1 MKKKCANGGIV
12 KKPMTM
18 QEQLAQVRGKVRPG
32 YQQGGPVYRQG
43 SSFSDN
49 PLSGQLMQGIAS
61 PVQGPTPTPAQL
73 QPTQNQSALNGIPA
87 KPVATM
93 GATAIQ
99 SGSGA
104 INSLGKADYSTG
116 PRQGGFVNEDGTP
129 RDMRPTGISIADVA
143 KKGQAQIS
151 EAQRLPG
158 LSDRQ
163 RAIAMAG
170 VANQLDDYGIKTDL
184 NSAIGSSANGLSQ
197 RQKLA
202 LGQAQFGSDLAAD
215 RATARGV
222 AQGSPVNDTIGQYD
236 PNQLIQSQPG
246 MVNRRQRR
254 QQGFAAGGQVFRDG
268 NTFSDRPLMPE
279 PGNHPQR
286 IANPRPMPR
295 PVAAP
300 QPVRIP
306 LPPPEYPQERVRPVP
321 VDSGA
326 PVGTYPGVA
335 GVADAIMNRKVKN
348 ADAKDYAAGGMVRF
362 AGKGG
367 PRDGRAEALNPRTQT
382 ASSDTPPAG
391 GFQEEAERRRKQM
404 EEAKNYEAGGLIT
417 PVNLGQGLYQ
427 AIAQPIAEDWRQGNA
442 AIKKVRDQYP
452 TADSLAGINPF
463 VAAAQVA
470 NDVAAGNVGGDTAIN
485 VAQAVPVIKGLS
497 GMAKMLTKQAG
508 PTIGAT
514 KFVIDMPNTVRKNV
528 ALTTGQT
535 LGQPANAF
543 AAGGMVRFS
552 GKGGPRDDKIPV
564 KVAGAE
570 INVSNG
576 ENAVILPAKTAANPA
591 ALQAINGI
599 IQATNDGRQPRQGI
613 ASGAGYAQGGIGWL
627 TNPNDLTP
635 EQKRIEAEQRNSA
648 VSANAQEAQGK
659 GLLYR
664 AFNNPNDL
672 TAGQKT
678 AAAGRQDAFAL
689 ENRGALSN
697 QLAPA
702 PYTPAPAKELYGDDP
717 YSAGDYPY
725 LPVVADSPARQSAP
739 AQVRAIDNASLP
751 AQGIAQA
758 ATMPAQQAGSPSGA
772 GAAQRNGLTITQN
785 GAGFDPTKLTMADGY
800 GVASNKAGKTIAAGP
815 SEYVGADGKPTSR
828 WTDTAAYKDA
838 IARNE
843 RDKIRLA
850 EMQAVRLGANPQ
862 QALQA
867 SQGIAQAAQ
876 QSGLAQQERQ
886 IAIEQAPQQ
895 FKQAQ
900 QAAIQAQQVQQF
912 AIDKAAREQSLID
925 AWDKAGTPEQKQ
937 AIAGQLKIMRGQ
949 QDKEGQ
955 FDATKGGQTVDPAT
969 GQIIDLPPVIF
980 NKSTGQP
987 VQQAQ
992 SAQQAVP
999 PADKRTVGQTYQ
1011 TPKGPMIWRGNGW
1024 EAAR

>member
-348 ADAKDYAAGGMVRF
+348 ADAKDYAAGGMVKF
-362 AGKGG
+362 A
-367 PRDGRAEALNPRTQT
+367 
-382 ASSDTPPAG
+382 
-391 GFQEEAERRRKQM
+391 
-404 EEAKNYEAGGLIT
+404 
-417 PVNLGQGLYQ
+417 
-427 AIAQPIAEDWRQGNA
+427 
-442 AIKKVRDQYP
+442 
-452 TADSLAGINPF
+452 
-463 VAAAQVA
+463 
-470 NDVAAGNVGGDTAIN
+470 
-485 VAQAVPVIKGLS
+485 
-497 GMAKMLTKQAG
+497 
-508 PTIGAT
+508 
-514 KFVIDMPNTVRKNV
+514 
-528 ALTTGQT
+528 
-535 LGQPANAF
+535 
-543 AAGGMVRFS
+543 

-570 INVSNG
+570 INVSDG

-599 IQATNDGRQPRQGI
+599 IQATNDGRKPKAGI
-613 ASGAGYAQGGIGWL
+613 EDGG
-627 TNPNDLTP
+627 
-635 EQKRIEAEQRNSA
+635 K
-648 VSANAQEAQGK
+648 
-659 GLLYR
+659 Y
-664 AFNNPNDL
+664 
-672 TAGQKT
+672 
-678 AAAGRQDAFAL
+678 
-689 ENRGALSN
+689 
-697 QLAPA
+697 
-702 PYTPAPAKELYGDDP
+702 
-717 YSAGDYPY
+717 
-725 LPVVADSPARQSAP
+725 
-739 AQVRAIDNASLP
+739 
-751 AQGIAQA
+751 
-758 ATMPAQQAGSPSGA
+758 QAG
-772 GAAQRNGLTITQN
+772 
-785 GAGFDPTKLTMADGY
+785 
-800 GVASNKAGKTIAAGP
+800 
-815 SEYVGADGKPTSR
+815 
-828 WTDTAAYKDA
+828 AYP
-838 IARNE
+838 
-843 RDKIRLA
+843 
-850 EMQAVRLGANPQ
+850 G
-862 QALQA
+862 
-867 SQGIAQAAQ
+867 QGRA
-876 QSGLAQQERQ
+876 
-886 IAIEQAPQQ
+886 
-895 FKQAQ
+895 
-900 QAAIQAQQVQQF
+900 
-912 AIDKAAREQSLID
+912 
-925 AWDKAGTPEQKQ
+925 
-937 AIAGQLKIMRGQ
+937 
-949 QDKEGQ
+949 
-955 FDATKGGQTVDPAT
+955 
-969 GQIIDLPPVIF
+969 
-980 NKSTGQP
+980 
-987 VQQAQ
+987 
-992 SAQQAVP
+992 
-999 PADKRTVGQTYQ
+999 
-1011 TPKGPMIWRGNGW
+1011 
-1024 EAAR
+1024 

>member
-129 RDMRPTGISIADVA
+129 RQVQETGSPADARGPLSGQIDMG
-143 KKGQAQIS
+143 K
-151 EAQRLPG
+151 
-158 LSDRQ
+158 
-163 RAIAMAG
+163 AMANLSNTERYKLG
-170 VANQLDDYGIKTDL
+170 GSGTAAEA
-184 NSAIGSSANGLSQ
+184 SAINQ
-197 RQKLA
+197 RNDITQSLN
-202 LGQAQFGSDLAAD
+202 AQLTPTQQVQVNRPPRAGIGAVPSVQSLAAP
-215 RATARGV
+215 A
-222 AQGSPVNDTIGQYD
+222 SMPE
-236 PNQLIQSQPG
+236 PNQEPF
-246 MVNRRQRR
+246 RRQSRK
-254 QQGFAAGGQVFRDG
+254 QGFASGGRVFRDG

-279 PGNHPQR
+279 PGNYPQR

-295 PVAAP
+295 PIAAA
-300 QPVRIP
+300 QPVKIP
-306 LPPPEYPQERVRPVP
+306 LPPPEYPQERVRPAP
-321 VDSGA
+321 ADTGA
-326 PVGTYPGVA
+326 PVGTYPGVT
-335 GVADAIMNRKVKN
+335 GIADAIRNRKVKN
-348 ADAKDYAAGGMVRF
+348 AEAADYAAGGMVKF
-362 AGKGG
+362 AG
-367 PRDGRAEALNPRTQT
+367 P
-382 ASSDTPPAG
+382 
-391 GFQEEAERRRKQM
+391 
-404 EEAKNYEAGGLIT
+404 
-417 PVNLGQGLYQ
+417 
-427 AIAQPIAEDWRQGNA
+427 
-442 AIKKVRDQYP
+442 
-452 TADSLAGINPF
+452 
-463 VAAAQVA
+463 
-470 NDVAAGNVGGDTAIN
+470 
-485 VAQAVPVIKGLS
+485 
-497 GMAKMLTKQAG
+497 
-508 PTIGAT
+508 
-514 KFVIDMPNTVRKNV
+514 
-528 ALTTGQT
+528 
-535 LGQPANAF
+535 
-543 AAGGMVRFS
+543 
-552 GKGGPRDDKIPV
+552 GGPRDDKIPV

-570 INVSNG
+570 INVSDG

-599 IQATNDGRQPRQGI
+599 IQATNDGRQPMNGGGSFATGGYPYDGKRPPTAQELYGEVAPAGIAAALTPATWRAAKVVAPPGSVGGGMSSSGTDPRDIPEGGTITNLAPAFQQVTAPIRAAAGGIGQVFADSAEAQRKQIPYQEVQARRAQEQAAQQEAQTSQRGAASQRLTIDRAAPQIQGI
-613 ASGAGYAQGGIGWL
+613 AAGI
-627 TNPNDLTP
+627 NPAKTP
-635 EQKRIEAEQRNSA
+635 EDAARMQNVA
-648 VSANAQEAQGK
+648 ANDGMTTTQM
-659 GLLYR
+659 
-664 AFNNPNDL
+664 
-672 TAGQKT
+672 
-678 AAAGRQDAFAL
+678 GR
-689 ENRGALSN
+689 
-697 QLAPA
+697 
-702 PYTPAPAKELYGDDP
+702 
-717 YSAGDYPY
+717 
-725 LPVVADSPARQSAP
+725 
-739 AQVRAIDNASLP
+739 
-751 AQGIAQA
+751 
-758 ATMPAQQAGSPSGA
+758 
-772 GAAQRNGLTITQN
+772 
-785 GAGFDPTKLTMADGY
+785 GFDPTKLTMADGY
-800 GVASNKAGKTIAAGP
+800 GMASNAAGKTIAAGP

-828 WTDTAAYKDA
+828 WTDTQQYKDA

-876 QSGLAQQERQ
+876 QSGLA
-886 IAIEQAPQQ
+886 
-895 FKQAQ
+895 AQ
-900 QAAIQAQQVQQF
+900 QAGQAQQVQQF

>member
-18 QEQLAQVRGKVRPG
+18 QEQLAQVRGKVRTG

-49 PLSGQLMQGIAS
+49 PLSGQPMQGIAA
-61 PVQGPTPTPAQL
+61 PVQAPMPAQL

-129 RDMRPTGISIADVA
+129 RDMRPTGISIAEVA

-202 LGQAQFGSDLAAD
+202 LSQSQFGSDLAAD
-215 RATARGV
+215 RATARGI

-246 MVNRRQRR
+246 IVNRRQRR
-254 QQGFAAGGQVFRDG
+254 QQGFASGGPVFRKD

-279 PGNHPQR
+279 PGNYPQR

-295 PVAAP
+295 PAAA

-306 LPPPEYPQERVRPVP
+306 LPPPEYPQERARPASS
-321 VDSGA
+321 DSGA
-326 PVGTYPGVA
+326 PAGTYQGVT
-335 GVADAIMNRKVKN
+335 GIADEIRKRKVKN
-348 ADAKDYAAGGMVRF
+348 AEAADYACGGAVKRRGMADGGMVESEDEGESEDKNNCSIEISIDIPVGDKKEKQSGYKAGGMVKHGECRKPGYAAGGMVKF
-362 AGKGG
+362 AG
-367 PRDGRAEALNPRTQT
+367 P
-382 ASSDTPPAG
+382 
-391 GFQEEAERRRKQM
+391 
-404 EEAKNYEAGGLIT
+404 
-417 PVNLGQGLYQ
+417 
-427 AIAQPIAEDWRQGNA
+427 
-442 AIKKVRDQYP
+442 
-452 TADSLAGINPF
+452 
-463 VAAAQVA
+463 
-470 NDVAAGNVGGDTAIN
+470 
-485 VAQAVPVIKGLS
+485 
-497 GMAKMLTKQAG
+497 
-508 PTIGAT
+508 
-514 KFVIDMPNTVRKNV
+514 
-528 ALTTGQT
+528 
-535 LGQPANAF
+535 
-543 AAGGMVRFS
+543 
-552 GKGGPRDDKIPV
+552 GGPRDDKIPV

-570 INVSNG
+570 INVSDG

-591 ALQAINGI
+591 AIQAINGI
-599 IQATNDGRQPRQGI
+599 IQATNDGRKPRQGI
-613 ASGAGYAQGGIGWL
+613 ASGVGYAQGGGILPLGVYPYDGKKPPTAEDIYRDVSLSGMVDAVTPATWKAAKVTAPPGSVGGGMSSSGTDPRDIPEGGTI
-627 TNPNDLTP
+627 TN
-635 EQKRIEAEQRNSA
+635 
-648 VSANAQEAQGK
+648 
-659 GLLYR
+659 
-664 AFNNPNDL
+664 
-672 TAGQKT
+672 
-678 AAAGRQDAFAL
+678 
-689 ENRGALSN
+689 
-697 QLAPA
+697 LAPA
-702 PYTPAPAKELYGDDP
+702 LSQIHQFAKPAYDLSPSMRALQSTASRIGQVFSDSAKANLEGKTYQDIQAERAKVQETQR
-717 YSAGDYPY
+717 SAE
-725 LPVVADSPARQSAP
+725 SKRQ
-739 AQVRAIDNASLP
+739 AIDNASKP
-751 AQGIAQA
+751 VEGIAQA
-758 ATMPAQQAGSPSGA
+758 AMRPAQQPADSGA
-772 GAAQRNGLTITQN
+772 IQRNGLTTTQM
-785 GAGFDPTKLTMADGY
+785 GAGFDPTQLTMAPGY
-800 GVASNKAGKTIAAGP
+800 GMASNAAGKTISVGP
-815 SEYVGADGKPTSR
+815 SQYVAADGSPTSR
-828 WTDTAAYKDA
+828 WEDTRDYKDA

-876 QSGLAQQERQ
+876 QSG
-886 IAIEQAPQQ
+886 QA
-895 FKQAQ
+895 AQ
-900 QAAIQAQQVQQF
+900 QAGQAQQVQQF

-925 AWDKAGTPEQKQ
+925 AWDKAETPEQKQ

-955 FDATKGGQTVDPAT
+955 FKDAVEEVVDEKT
-969 GQIIDLPPVIF
+969 GQVIKRPVIY
-980 NKSTGQP
+980 NASTGQP
-987 VQQAQ
+987 AGQTKAASEFSKADVDA
-992 SAQQAVP
+992 AIKGG
-999 PADKRTVGQTYQ
+999 ADKAA
-1011 TPKGPMIWRGNGW
+1011 I
-1024 EAAR
+1024 AARIRSLGQDPKNYGL